1 MYSLYV
7 SHLTFPIALSSSNR
21 QPAPTASKT
30 KTRLT
35 LHEFPARPF
44 LLLLLARVI
53 FDNSHLLARLV
64 IRLNRFVG
72 FGLGFLQSDK
82 TSELSLRFEVG
93 RTALE
98 VDTAIENAHDVVGR
112 RKEELDMVR
121 DYDLGVSSEDL
132 VDEQADDCASFQKRA
147 I

>member
-7 SHLTFPIALSSSNR
+7 SHLTFPMALSSSNR
-21 QPAPTASKT
+21 QPALTASKT

-35 LHEFPARPF
+35 LDEFPARPF
-44 LLLLLARVI
+44 LLLLLARLI
-53 FDNSHLLARLV
+53 FHNSHLLTRLV
-64 IRLNRFVG
+64 IRLNRLLS
-72 FGLGFLQSDK
+72 FGLGFLLRDK

-93 RTALE
+93 RTALK
-98 VDTAIENAHDVVGR
+98 VDTAIENSHDVVGR

-121 DYDLGVSSEDL
+121 DYDLGVSSENN
-132 VDEQADDCASFQKRA
+132 VVEPADDRASFQKRA